1 MISADYSMMLLDFV
15 ASSAIAIISLII
27 LDRLSLIRVHLEIV
41 KFI

>member
-1 MISADYSMMLLDFV
+1 MVSADYSMMLLDFV

-27 LDRLSLIRVHLEIV
+27 LDRRSLIRVHLEIV